1 MSEGDALESFEQ
13 WTEYI
18 GLTKNGKEKLEKATV
33 CSIQA
38 VRCLT
43 EDDITEIKLG
53 VGDRGLFRA
62 GWNSLRL
69 PTELP
74 EPLKTDTADAV
85 VDHSNRVSSTGL
97 PTGTDVDVKVY
108 SIADVAKFLGQN
120 RSESSVQVP
129 TSQGA
134 VAGASGSSFMVDSS
148 RLGTHTSARA
158 ASNVTAK
165 TLAKDS
171 LLNRLAGQFAQGGLQ
186 DTLSLQELSLA
197 GLVKG
202 DKALLPVNFVTVFT
216 GCGAEDEEVLG
227 CGQNQG
233 RLVWQ
238 SGKAGALKK
247 PTADRMSYG
256 QFFEANARILNLLNL
271 DEQSY
276 TEYLDY
282 LRQLGILLQTFTVAS
297 VFTLDHIHRQFVHES
312 GGRWNF
318 IEN

>member
-1 MSEGDALESFEQ
+1 
-13 WTEYI
+13 
-18 GLTKNGKEKLEKATV
+18 
-33 CSIQA
+33 
-38 VRCLT
+38 
-43 EDDITEIKLG
+43 
-53 VGDRGLFRA
+53 
-62 GWNSLRL
+62 
-69 PTELP
+69 
-74 EPLKTDTADAV
+74 
-85 VDHSNRVSSTGL
+85 
-97 PTGTDVDVKVY
+97 
-108 SIADVAKFLGQN
+108 
-120 RSESSVQVP
+120 
-129 TSQGA
+129 
-134 VAGASGSSFMVDSS
+134 
-148 RLGTHTSARA
+148 
-158 ASNVTAK
+158 
-165 TLAKDS
+165 
-171 LLNRLAGQFAQGGLQ
+171 LNRLAGQFAQGGLQ

-197 GLVKG
+197 GLIKG

-282 LRQLGILLQTFTVAS
+282 LRQLGILLQTFTVSS

-318 IEN
+318 IENSLENSVLKKKDDSNRSANNVSNSQNRRSDSDSRGSSKNSRASVQAGNSDKHC